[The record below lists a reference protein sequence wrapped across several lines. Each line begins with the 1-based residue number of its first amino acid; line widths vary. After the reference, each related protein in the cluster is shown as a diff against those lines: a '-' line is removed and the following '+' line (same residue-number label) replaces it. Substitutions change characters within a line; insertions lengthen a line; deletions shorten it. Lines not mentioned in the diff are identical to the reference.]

1 MRRYRLSRSD
11 APLRGDDDDR
21 RDRPP
26 RRSSYPRDRG
36 QGRVARDGR
45 RSARTASG
53 SRPPESRRSGR
64 SAASPARLLVDQ
76 SGGKSV
82 EAPRLRS
89 GRRASDTAGAT
100 VTPSPPFSGATHRPT
115 STSSV
120 TWTTSTGR
128 SRAGSA
134 WEANGGART
143 AALLYTQPSVPVFIA
158 IADGAERD
166 DGRTRRERS
175 RPASPRSLR
184 PRDLPAPRR
193 SRPPLRGRASR
204 ASRQARTRSPRPARR
219 RGDRRRCAEARRIST
234 TSKRSTRR
242 RTRRPGSS
250 RGFWRRAGMS
260 GFAATAGSF
269 VSPASTSIRRGGAS
283 LRSATWRRC
292 RSCADKGSPAV
303 RARHCAGSSWPTASR
318 QSVSTCTA
326 TTPRPSA
333 PTHGSGSSPS
343 PSTSRRCSAH
353 APSVRPGRREPPA
366 DRLG

>member
-21 RDRPP
+21 RDRPA
-26 RRSSYPRDRG
+26 RRSRYPRDRG
-36 QGRVARDGR
+36 QGHSQGWR

-64 SAASPARLLVDQ
+64 FAASPARLSSTR

-89 GRRASDTAGAT
+89 RTPCLRHSRAT

-134 WEANGGART
+134 WERNGDRT
-143 AALLYTQPSVPVFIA
+143 GTPLLYTQPSVPVFIA
-158 IADGAERD
+158 IADGHERD
-166 DGRTRRERS
+166 DGRTRTRAFRDQ
-175 RPASPRSLR
+175 L
-184 PRDLPAPRR
+184 PRDLYVHVTSPAPRR
-193 SRPPLRGRASR
+193 SRPPLRGRAKPSLTSSSHSLR
-204 ASRQARTRSPRPARR
+204 LDLLD
-219 RGDRRRCAEARRIST
+219 GEGGRRRCAEARRIST

-250 RGFWRRAGMS
+250 RGFLATRRYVGIRQPRPARLCPRRPRP
-260 GFAATAGSF
+260 FAD
-269 VSPASTSIRRGGAS
+269 GGAS

-333 PTHGSGSSPS
+333 PYT
-343 PSTSRRCSAH
+343 
-353 APSVRPGRREPPA
+353 
-366 DRLG
+366 RLGFEPVAEYVEAMLGARA